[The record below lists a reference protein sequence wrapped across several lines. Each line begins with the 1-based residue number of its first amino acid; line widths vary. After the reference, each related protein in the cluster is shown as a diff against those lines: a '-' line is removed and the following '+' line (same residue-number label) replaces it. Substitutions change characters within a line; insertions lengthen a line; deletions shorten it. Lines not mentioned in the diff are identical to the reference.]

1 MLESEPEK
9 KITVLRGD
17 QKVDVQLR
25 DIIMKSHVRIE
36 SVNNFATAAGL
47 ASSASGLACLARCLA
62 AVYDLEESFDGEFS
76 MFARMGSGSACRS
89 LYGGVVEWQQGFD
102 DEEEL
107 KSEDNLAEIS
117 KRAVAKKICFD
128 QLDYWVENLRVL
140 ICVVKPEQG

>member
-1 MLESEPEK
+1 
-9 KITVLRGD
+9 
-17 QKVDVQLR
+17 
-25 DIIMKSHVRIE
+25 
-36 SVNNFATAAGL
+36 
-47 ASSASGLACLARCLA
+47 
-62 AVYDLEESFDGEFS
+62 

-107 KSEDNLAEIS
+107 KSEENLAEIS

-128 QLDYWVENLRVL
+128 QLDYWIENLRVL